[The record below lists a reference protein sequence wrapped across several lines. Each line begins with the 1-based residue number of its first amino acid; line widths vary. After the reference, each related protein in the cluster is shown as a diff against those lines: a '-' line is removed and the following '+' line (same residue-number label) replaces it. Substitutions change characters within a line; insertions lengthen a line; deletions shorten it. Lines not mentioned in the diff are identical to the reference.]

1 MVFHPGGAKMKEHL
15 QGKRGEEFLRLVQGV
30 PREKIIGVSIDV
42 HKYYHLVL
50 IHDGYGRVLIPSFSV
65 DIFQTGFAQLC
76 QVIDETVVRAD
87 AELLLIGMEPTGHYF
102 ENLARHLLDRY
113 PHVRLVNSYAVKQ
126 NRNQKMLRAQK
137 DDEIDLAA
145 IGDLLLRNESFP
157 FQPLTEDYL
166 RLQHWVRFRKAKVKS
181 RTALRNQVIGHL
193 DRIFPGLVRPNKKA
207 QGDHPSLFGYFWG
220 ANVAQQLIRLCPNPR
235 LLARMSVQEL
245 IDRYHARGWRMGPI
259 NARRIIAF
267 AQQVLW
273 PDPEVIE
280 ARLPLLEIDL
290 ALLDGLDA
298 AIAQAEEEIAE
309 YLSRTRGHHL
319 ADIKGLSSVQ
329 AAGYV
334 AGMGNPE
341 LYRNAGQVFKRSGL
355 VSGRN
360 DSGIRQRQGAGRRV
374 TKVGDPHLRDA
385 LVQLTRSVALWQPYF
400 GDYKAKLKKRG
411 KHAGVATVATARKV
425 NGVLFALMR
434 DQSDFHPTDAHGN
447 LIPPRNSTQRETA
460 TDMDSSKT

>member
-1 MVFHPGGAKMKEHL
+1 MKEQQHL
-15 QGKRGEEFLRLVQGV
+15 QGKRGEEFLRLIQGV
-30 PREKIIGVSIDV
+30 PREKIIGVSIDI
-42 HKYYHLVL
+42 HKYYHMILV
-50 IHDGYGRVLIPSFSV
+50 HDGYGRVLMPSFSV
-65 DIFQTGFAQLC
+65 DIFQSGFAQLC
-76 QVIDETVVRAD
+76 QVIDRAVAGAD
-87 AELLLIGMEPTGHYF
+87 AEVLLIGMEPTGHYF

-157 FQPLTEDYL
+157 FQPLTGDYL

-193 DRIFPGLVRPNKKA
+193 DRIFPGLVRPNKEA
-207 QGDHPSLFGYFWG
+207 QGDYPPLFGSFWD
-220 ANVAQQLIRLCPNPR
+220 VDMAQQLIRLCPNPR
-235 LLARMSVQEL
+235 ALAQMSVQEL
-245 IDRYHARGWRMGPI
+245 IDRYHAHGWRMGPVY
-259 NARRIIAF
+259 AQRIIAF

-280 ARLPLLEIDL
+280 ARIPLLEIDL
-290 ALLDGLDA
+290 ALLDALDT
-298 AIAQAEEEIAE
+298 AIAQAEEHIVDH
-309 YLSRTRGHHL
+309 LSRTRGAQL
-319 ADIKGLSSVQ
+319 ARIKGMGPLY
-329 AAGYV
+329 AAAYV
-334 AGMGNPE
+334 AGIGNPE
-341 LYRNAGQVFKRSGL
+341 LYQHAGQVFRRSGL

-374 TKVGDPHLRDA
+374 TKVGDPHLREA
-385 LVQLTRSVALWQPYF
+385 LVQMVHSVAFWQPYF
-400 GDYKAKLKKRG
+400 GAYKARLKKRG
-411 KHAGVATVATARKV
+411 KHPGVAAVATARKL

-434 DQSDFHPTDAHGN
+434 DQSEFYPTDAHGN
-447 LIPPRNSTQRETA
+447 LIPPRHSTRKETA

>member
-1 MVFHPGGAKMKEHL
+1 MKKQHI
-15 QGKRGEEFLRLVQGV
+15 QGKRGEEFLRLIQDV

-50 IHDGYGRVLIPSFSV
+50 IHDGYGRVLMPSFSV

-76 QVIDETVVRAD
+76 QVIDQAIVQVG
-87 AELLLIGMEPTGHYF
+87 AEVLLIGMEPTGHYF
-102 ENLARHLLDRY
+102 QNLARRLLDRY

-157 FQPLTEDYL
+157 FQPLTGDYL
-166 RLQHWVRFRKAKVKS
+166 RLQQWVRFRKAKVKS

-193 DRIFPGLVRPNKKA
+193 DRIFPGLVRPKEEA
-207 QGDHPSLFGYFWG
+207 HGDYPPLFSSFWDAG
-220 ANVAQQLIRLCPNPR
+220 MAQQLIRLCPDPR
-235 LLARMSVQEL
+235 TLAQLSVQEL
-245 IDRYHARGWRMGPI
+245 IDRYHARGWRMGPV
-259 NARRIIAF
+259 NAQRIIHF

-273 PDPEVIE
+273 PDPEVVEVRI
-280 ARLPLLEIDL
+280 PLLQIDL
-290 ALLDGLDA
+290 ALLDALDA

-309 YLSRTRGHHL
+309 YLSRTCGHHL
-319 ADIKGLSSVQ
+319 ANIKGVSTVQ
-329 AAGYV
+329 AASYV

-341 LYRNAGQVFKRSGL
+341 LYRHAGQVFKRSGL

-360 DSGIRQRQGAGRRV
+360 DSGIRQRQGAGQRV

-385 LVQLTRSVALWQPYF
+385 LIQLTYSLAAWQPYF
-400 GDYKAKLKKRG
+400 GDYKTKLKERG
-411 KHAGVATVATARKV
+411 KHPGVATVATARKV

-434 DQSDFHPTDAHGN
+434 DQSEFYPTDASGK
-447 LIPPRNSTQRETA
+447 LIPPRHSIKKETA